1 MQHSQIVIC
10 NYFWRHREQE
20 SCARAAAAHHMG
32 LGHSPPAPMAKLC
45 PTARLGP
52 TAGLWA
58 DLPMMLRQ
66 MVMSGCCRM
75 SCLPVG
81 ETAWAVEWLWKGRS
95 GLFFKNT
102 CRKLHP

>member
-58 DLPMMLRQ
+58 DLAHGAQADGDVWVLPHVLFA
-66 MVMSGCCRM
+66 SG
-75 SCLPVG
+75 
-81 ETAWAVEWLWKGRS
+81 
-95 GLFFKNT
+95 
-102 CRKLHP
+102 